1 MLLDGKEL
9 LLKLFN
15 LLVLESDVLS
25 QTAYQSLQLVLMHL
39 LDIALLL
46 QALVL
51 LSETLVPVLEMSHLL
66 VQTFELSIHG
76 VSIANELLVLLDNEL
91 YKNLRRALSLTAD
104 LKDFLEVALT
114 VFQLI
119 DEVVDLFDWVVSH
132 AALSAREEGHCE
144 VLLELVYELLEI
156 VEVIAATLSW
166 PHWIV

>member
-1 MLLDGKEL
+1 MLLDGEEL

-51 LSETLVPVLEMSHLL
+51 LSETLVPVLEMGHLL

-76 VSIANELLVLLDNEL
+76 VSIANELLVLIDYEL
-91 YKNLRRALSLTAD
+91 YNNLRQALTAD

-119 DEVVDLFDWVVSH
+119 DEVVDLLDGVVSH

>member
-1 MLLDGKEL
+1 
-9 LLKLFN
+9 
-15 LLVLESDVLS
+15 
-25 QTAYQSLQLVLMHL
+25 MHL
-39 LDIALLL
+39 LDIALLF

-51 LSETLVPVLEMSHLL
+51 LSETLVPVLEMGHLL

-91 YKNLRRALSLTAD
+91 YNNLRQPLTAD

-114 VFQLI
+114 VFQLVY
-119 DEVVDLFDWVVSH
+119 EVVDLLDGVVSH

-156 VEVIAATLSW
+156 VEVIAATLGW